1 MTGILP
7 AGIGGSLTFA
17 FDEVGTSFFA
27 LFAFVWIVSGVYA
40 WFTVPAGD
48 RARLF
53 AYYLPA
59 AVGGIAVAAAADAIS
74 FYLCFAL
81 MAIPAWGLI
90 AHPRTHASRR
100 AAAIYL
106 TVTAISEALLLA
118 ALVLMA
124 TEAGTLELTALRS
137 AVDGAPT
144 AGLITTLL
152 LLSLGLKL
160 GTLPA
165 SGILPIM
172 YGHGPSGAAAA
183 LAGASTKV
191 GALALVRLLPTG
203 AMPES
208 WTAAVMIIGCATAF
222 GAAVLGVL
230 TTTPRAVLGYS
241 SASQMGLVLVAAAA
255 GLSTPDA
262 VGLAHGAVVAFSLH
276 HGLAKGALML
286 GDDVVARLSGRAR
299 TVALAALAV
308 PAISLVGVPLSSGFV
323 AKYALKDAVHAV
335 HGPVPEIVYAL
346 IPFTA
351 IGTAALM
358 IRFYVLVRHRRQQP
372 ATPARVPAALWAIM
386 LTASVVAVWVWPTS
400 WNTHAIES
408 AFDISSMWSATW
420 PALTAIAGAYA
431 LRFAPARIRRA
442 AGSVPPGDVL
452 QTAARWV
459 RGLDRLADT
468 ARRPAREGSTDG
480 HRHMRDLL
488 MSAEKRLLAWTAAST
503 LFVALAILLILLSTR

>member
-1 MTGILP
+1 MTGIMP
-7 AGIGGSLTFA
+7 AGLGELTFA
-17 FDEVGTSFFA
+17 LDEMGASFLA
-27 LFAFVWIVSGVYA
+27 LFAFVWILSGIYA

-106 TVTAISEALLLA
+106 SVTAVSEALLLA

-124 TEAGTLELTALRS
+124 NESGGLSLTALRS
-137 AVDGAPT
+137 SVADAPAAGA
-144 AGLITTLL
+144 ITTLL
-152 LLSLGLKL
+152 LLSIGLKI

-191 GALALVRLLPTG
+191 GALALVRLMPAGT
-203 AMPES
+203 MPEG
-208 WTAAVMIIGCATAF
+208 WTAIVMVLGLATAF

-241 SASQMGLVLVAAAA
+241 SASQMGLILVAAAA
-255 GLSTPDA
+255 SLSAPDA
-262 VGLAHGAVVAFSLH
+262 VSLAYGAVVAFSLH

-286 GDDVVARLSGRAR
+286 GDDVVSRLSGRAR
-299 TVALAALAV
+299 ALALAALAI

-335 HGPVPEIVYAL
+335 HGPVPEAVYAL

-358 IRFYVLVRHRRQQP
+358 IRFYLLVWRRRQQP
-372 ATPARVPAALWAIM
+372 ATRARVPAALWGVM
-386 LTASVVAVWVWPTS
+386 LTASVVAVWIWPAP
-400 WNTHAIES
+400 WNAHAIKS
-408 AFDISSMWSATW
+408 AFDLSSMWSAMW
-420 PALTAIAGAYA
+420 PGLVALAAAYA

-452 QTAARWV
+452 QTLPGLV
-459 RGLDRLADT
+459 RGLDRLADAAGRT
-468 ARRPAREGSTDG
+468 ARQPSTDSRRRARG
-480 HRHMRDLL
+480 SL
-488 MSAEKRLLAWTAAST
+488 MSAERRLVTWTVAST
-503 LFVALAILLILLSTR
+503 VFVALTVLLVLLATR

>member
-1 MTGILP
+1 MP
-7 AGIGGSLTFA
+7 AGLGDLTFA
-17 FDEVGTSFFA
+17 LDEIGASFLA
-27 LFAFVWIVSGVYA
+27 LFAFVWILSGIYA

-106 TVTAISEALLLA
+106 SVTAVSEALLLA
-118 ALVLMA
+118 ALVLMVN
-124 TEAGTLELTALRS
+124 EAGGLSLTALRNS
-137 AVDGAPT
+137 VADAPT
-144 AGLITTLL
+144 AGAITALL
-152 LLSLGLKL
+152 LLSIGLKI

-191 GALALVRLLPTG
+191 GALALVRLMPAGT
-203 AMPES
+203 MPEG
-208 WTAAVMIIGCATAF
+208 WTAIVMVLGLATAF

-241 SASQMGLVLVAAAA
+241 SASQMGLILVAAAA
-255 GLSTPDA
+255 SLSAPDA
-262 VGLAHGAVVAFSLH
+262 VSLAYGAVVAFSLH

-286 GDDVVARLSGRAR
+286 GDDVVSRLSGRAR
-299 TVALAALAV
+299 ALALAALAI

-335 HGPVPEIVYAL
+335 HGPVPEAVYAL

-358 IRFYVLVRHRRQQP
+358 IRFYLLVRRRPQQP
-372 ATPARVPAALWAIM
+372 ATAARTPTILWAVM
-386 LTASVVAVWVWPTS
+386 LTVSVVAVWIWPAQ

-408 AFDISSMWSATW
+408 AFDVGSMWSAIW
-420 PALTAIAGAYA
+420 PALTAIAGAYI
-431 LRFAPARIRRA
+431 LRLAPARVRRLG
-442 AGSVPPGDVL
+442 GSVPPGDVL
-452 QTAARWV
+452 HTAARWV
-459 RGLDRLADT
+459 RGLDGLLGAS
-468 ARRPAREGSTDG
+468 RRSTHESSKDG
-480 HRHMRDLL
+480 RQLMRDLL
-488 MSAEKRLLAWTAAST
+488 MSTERRLVAWTAATT
-503 LFVALAILLILLSTR
+503 LFAALAILLILLSTR

>member
-7 AGIGGSLTFA
+7 TGVGGLTFVL
-17 FDEVGTSFFA
+17 DETGTPFFV
-27 LFAFVWIVSGVYA
+27 LFTFVWIISGVYA

-53 AYYLPA
+53 AYYIPA
-59 AVGGIAVAAAADAIS
+59 AAGGIAVAAAADAIS

-81 MAIPAWGLI
+81 MAIPIWGLI
-90 AHPRTHASRR
+90 AHPRSHASRR

-106 TVTAISEALLLA
+106 TLTAISEALLLA
-118 ALVLMA
+118 ALILMA
-124 TEAGTLELTALRS
+124 TEADALALTALQS
-137 AVDGAPT
+137 TVDGAPT

-152 LLSLGLKL
+152 LLSIGLKI
-160 GTLPA
+160 GTFPA
-165 SGILPIM
+165 SGILPVM

-203 AMPES
+203 SMPES
-208 WTAAVMIIGCATAF
+208 WTAAVMIIGLTTAF
-222 GAAVLGVL
+222 GAAILGVL

-255 GLSTPDA
+255 ALSTPEA

-276 HGLAKGALML
+276 HGLAKSALML

-335 HGPVPEIVYAL
+335 HGPVPAIVYAL

-358 IRFYVLVRHRRQQP
+358 IRFYLLVRQRRQRP
-372 ATPARVPAALWAIM
+372 ATLVRVPAALWAIM
-386 LTASVVAVWVWPTS
+386 LVASAITVWVWPAS

-408 AFDISSMWSATW
+408 AFDVGSMWSATW
-420 PALTAIAGAYA
+420 PALTAIAGTYA
-431 LRFAPARIRRA
+431 LRFAPGWIRRA
-442 AGSVPPGDVL
+442 AGSVPPGDLL
-452 QTAARWV
+452 QVAARLV
-459 RGLDRLADT
+459 RGLDRLAD
-468 ARRPAREGSTDG
+468 AAPQPVHERSTD
-480 HRHMRDLL
+480 RRRRVRDWL
-488 MSAEKRLLAWTAAST
+488 MPAEKRLLAWTTAST
-503 LFVALAILLILLSTR
+503 VFVALAILLVLLSTR

>member
-1 MTGILP
+1 MTEILP
-7 AGIGGSLTFA
+7 AGIGGLTFA
-17 FDEVGTSFFA
+17 LDDVGTSFIA
-27 LFAFVWIVSGVYA
+27 LFAFVWILSGVYA
-40 WFTVPAGD
+40 WFTVPADD

-53 AYYLPA
+53 VYYLPA
-59 AVGGIAVAAAADAIS
+59 AVGGIAVAAAADAVS

-81 MAIPAWGLI
+81 MAIPVWGLI

-106 TVTAISEALLLA
+106 TLTAVSEALLLA

-124 TEAGTLELTALRS
+124 TEADGLALTALRS
-137 AVDGAPT
+137 AVGGTPT
-144 AGLITTLL
+144 AGYVTTLL
-152 LLSLGLKL
+152 LLSLGLKI

-165 SGILPIM
+165 SGILPVM
-172 YGHGPSGAAAA
+172 YAHGPSGAAAA

-191 GALALVRLLPTG
+191 GALALVRLLPAG
-203 AMPES
+203 VMPEG
-208 WTAAVMIIGCATAF
+208 WTSAVMVIGCATAF

-255 GLSTPDA
+255 SLSTPEA
-262 VGLAHGAVVAFSLH
+262 IGLAHGAVVAFSLH

-323 AKYALKDAVHAV
+323 AKYALKDAVHAL
-335 HGPVPEIVYAL
+335 HGPVPETVYAL

-358 IRFYVLVRHRRQQP
+358 IRFYLLVRRRPQQP
-372 ATPARVPAALWAIM
+372 ATPARIPAVLWAVM
-386 LTASVVAVWVWPTS
+386 LAASVITVWIWPAQ

-408 AFDISSMWSATW
+408 AFDVGSMWSAIW
-420 PALTAIAGAYA
+420 PALAAIAGAYI
-431 LRFAPARIRRA
+431 LRFAPDRVRRL

-452 QTAARWV
+452 HTAARWI
-459 RGLDRLADT
+459 RGLDALVSAS
-468 ARRPAREGSTDG
+468 RRSAREPSTD
-480 HRHMRDLL
+480 RRRRMRDLL
-488 MSAEKRLLAWTAAST
+488 MSTERRLVAWTTATT